1 MAARQGGLGRGLGA
15 LIRDGVDPTPPPAPP
30 APVEPTTPGIQR
42 LAVETITP
50 CAFQPRRSF
59 DEDALGELAQSIR
72 LRGVLQPLLVRRV
85 GDGYELMAG
94 ERRLR
99 ASIQAGL
106 ADVPVI
112 VMEAA
117 DEEALEVA
125 LVENL
130 QREDLNIVEIA
141 DGYQLLLDRFALTH
155 EQVSDRVGC
164 SRSAV
169 TNALR
174 IRELPEP
181 VKALLAEGQLSA
193 GHAKLLNG
201 LAIPEE
207 QVQVAEAAATQNL
220 SVRALE
226 ELIKKMQRPPRKP
239 RAMRQDIP
247 SDHVG
252 HLSDRLHSHFGTSIH
267 VVPSRTYANGKKG
280 KGHIQIDFFS
290 NEDLD
295 RIIELIGLEI
305 D

>member
-15 LIRDGVDPTPPPAPP
+15 LIRDGVETTPAP
-30 APVEPTTPGIQR
+30 EPEAGAETTPGIQR
-42 LAVETITP
+42 IPVDDITP
-50 CAFQPRRSF
+50 CAFQPRRAF

-72 LRGVLQPLLVRRV
+72 QRGVLQPLLVRKTA
-85 GDGYELMAG
+85 GGGYELMAG

-106 ADVPVI
+106 TDVPVI
-112 VMEAA
+112 VMQAA

-155 EQVSDRVGC
+155 EQVADRVGC

-174 IRELPEP
+174 IRELPDP
-181 VKALLAEGQLSA
+181 VKALLAEGKLTP
-193 GHAKLLNG
+193 GHAKIITG
-201 LAIPEE
+201 LVIPEE
-207 QVQVAEAAATQNL
+207 QVQVAEAAVAQGL
-220 SVRALE
+220 SVRALDD
-226 ELIKKMQRPPRKP
+226 LIKRMQRPPRKP
-239 RAMRQDIP
+239 RAMKQDLPASHI
-247 SDHVG
+247 G
-252 HLSDRLHSHFGTSIH
+252 HLSDRLHSHFGTS
-267 VVPSRTYANGKKG
+267 VRVTPSRTYANGKKG
-280 KGHIQIDFFS
+280 KGCIQIDFFS

>member
-15 LIRDGVDPTPPPAPP
+15 LIRDGVDAAPE
-30 APVEPTTPGIQR
+30 AEQEQTEIPGIQR
-42 LAVETITP
+42 IPVDDITP
-50 CAFQPRRSF
+50 CAFQPRREF

-72 LRGVLQPLLVRRV
+72 QRGVLQPLLVRKS
-85 GDGYELMAG
+85 GEGHELMAG

-112 VMEAA
+112 IMEAD

-155 EQVSDRVGC
+155 EQVADRVGC

-174 IRELPEP
+174 IRELPDP
-181 VKALLAEGQLSA
+181 VKAMLAEGKLSA
-193 GHAKLLNG
+193 GHAKLITG

-207 QVQVAEAAATQNL
+207 QVQIAEAAVAQDL

-226 ELIKKMQRPPRKP
+226 DLIKKMQRPPRKP

-247 SDHVG
+247 ASHVG
-252 HLSDRLHSHFGTSIH
+252 HLSDRLHSHFGTS
-267 VVPSRTYANGKKG
+267 VRVTPSRTYANGKKG

>member
-15 LIRDGVDPTPPPAPP
+15 LIRDGGAPADTSGQHDGAPP
-30 APVEPTTPGIQR
+30 AGIQR
-42 LAVETITP
+42 IPVDAIAP
-50 CAFQPRRSF
+50 CAFQPRRVF
-59 DEDALGELAQSIR
+59 DEDTLQELAQSIR
-72 LRGVLQPLLVRRV
+72 QRGVLQPLLVRRT
-85 GDGYELMAG
+85 GDTTYELMAG

-106 ADVPVI
+106 EDVPVI
-112 VMEAA
+112 IMDAA

-130 QREDLNIVEIA
+130 QREDLNIVEVS

-155 EQVSDRVGC
+155 EQVADRVGR

-181 VKALLAEGQLSA
+181 VKALVAKGKLTA
-193 GHAKLLNG
+193 GHAKLIRG
-201 LAIPEE
+201 LTIPAE
-207 QVQVAEAAATQNL
+207 QIQVAEATVNQGL

-226 ELIKKMQRPPRKP
+226 DLIKRMQRPPRKP
-239 RAMRQDIP
+239 RAVREDLP
-247 SDHVG
+247 AAHVG
-252 HLSDRLHSHFGTSIH
+252 HLSDRLHSHFGTS
-267 VVPSRTYANGKKG
+267 VRVTPSRTYANGKKG
-280 KGHIQIDFFS
+280 KGSIQIDFFS
-290 NEDLD
+290 NDDLD
-295 RIIELIGLEI
+295 RIIELIGLEV

>member
-1 MAARQGGLGRGLGA
+1 MAARQSGLGRGLGA
-15 LIRDGVDPTPPPAPP
+15 LIRDGVDV
-30 APVEPTTPGIQR
+30 APVSEQEEPSIPGIQR
-42 LAVETITP
+42 IQVEAITP
-50 CAFQPRRSF
+50 CAFQPRRAF

-72 LRGVLQPLLVRRV
+72 QRGVLQPLLVRQT
-85 GDGYELMAG
+85 GEGYELMAG

-106 ADVPVI
+106 EDVPVI
-112 VMEAA
+112 IMEAE

-141 DGYQLLLDRFALTH
+141 DGYQLLLDRFSLTH
-155 EQVSDRVGC
+155 EQVADRVGC

-181 VKALLAEGQLSA
+181 VRVLLAEGKLNA
-193 GHAKLLNG
+193 GHAKLITG

-207 QVQVAEAAATQNL
+207 QTQVAEAAVSQGL
-220 SVRALE
+220 SVRALD
-226 ELIKKMQRPPRKP
+226 ELIKKMQRPARKP
-239 RAMRQDIP
+239 RAMKQDLPASHI
-247 SDHVG
+247 G
-252 HLSDRLHSHFGTSIH
+252 HLSDRLHSHFGTS
-267 VVPSRTYANGKKG
+267 VRVTPSRTYANGKKG
-280 KGHIQIDFFS
+280 KGSIQIDFFS

>member
-15 LIRDGVDPTPPPAPP
+15 LIRDGVDVAPAP
-30 APVEPTTPGIQR
+30 EPEATESPGIQR
-42 LAVETITP
+42 ISVDSITP
-50 CAFQPRRSF
+50 SAFQPRRAF
-59 DEDALGELAQSIR
+59 DEDALGELSQSIR
-72 LRGVLQPLLVRRV
+72 QRGVLQPLLVRKL

-99 ASIQAGL
+99 ASMQAGL

-112 VMEAA
+112 VMEAD
-117 DEEALEVA
+117 DEQALEVA
-125 LVENL
+125 LIENL

-141 DGYQLLLDRFALTH
+141 DGYQLLLDRFELTH
-155 EQVSDRVGC
+155 EQVADRVGC

-174 IRELPEP
+174 IRELPDP
-181 VKALLAEGQLSA
+181 IKAMLAEDKLTP
-193 GHAKLLNG
+193 GHAKIITG
-201 LAIPEE
+201 LVIPEE
-207 QVQVAEAAATQNL
+207 QVQVAEAAVSQGL
-220 SVRALE
+220 SVRALDD
-226 ELIKKMQRPPRKP
+226 LIKKMQRPPRKP
-239 RAMRQDIP
+239 RAMKQDLP

-252 HLSDRLHSHFGTSIH
+252 HLSDRLHSHFGTS
-267 VVPSRTYANGKKG
+267 VRVTPSRTYANGKKG
-280 KGHIQIDFFS
+280 KGSIQIDFFS

>member
-1 MAARQGGLGRGLGA
+1 MMATRQGGLGRGLGA
-15 LIRDGVDPTPPPAPP
+15 LIRDGVDAVPVSEQEEPAI
-30 APVEPTTPGIQR
+30 PGIR
-42 LAVETITP
+42 RIPAEAITP
-50 CAFQPRRSF
+50 CPFQPRRAF

-72 LRGVLQPLLVRRV
+72 QRGVLQPLLVRQTAE
-85 GDGYELMAG
+85 GYELMAG

-106 ADVPVI
+106 DDVPVI
-112 VMEAA
+112 IMQAA

-141 DGYQLLLDRFALTH
+141 DGYQLLLDRFSLTH
-155 EQVSDRVGC
+155 EQVADRVGC

-181 VKALLAEGQLSA
+181 VRTLLAEGKLSA
-193 GHAKLLNG
+193 GHAKLITG
-201 LAIPEE
+201 LSIPEE
-207 QVQVAEAAATQNL
+207 QTQVAEAAASQGL
-220 SVRALE
+220 SVRALD
-226 ELIKKMQRPPRKP
+226 ELIKKIQRPPRKP
-239 RAMRQDIP
+239 RAMKQDLPASHI
-247 SDHVG
+247 G
-252 HLSDRLHSHFGTSIH
+252 HLSDRLHSHFGTS
-267 VVPSRTYANGKKG
+267 VRVTPSRTYANGKKG
-280 KGHIQIDFFS
+280 KGSIQIDFFS

>member
-1 MAARQGGLGRGLGA
+1 MAARSGGLGRGLGA
-15 LIRDGVDPTPPPAPP
+15 LIRDGVDPVP
-30 APVEPTTPGIQR
+30 APVQGEETPGIR
-42 LAVETITP
+42 RIAVGAITP
-50 CAFQPRRSF
+50 CAFQPRRTF
-59 DEDALGELAQSIR
+59 EKGALAELAASISQ
-72 LRGVLQPLLVRRV
+72 RGVLQPLLVRAM

-99 ASIQAGL
+99 AAIQAGL

-141 DGYQLLLDRFALTH
+141 DGYQLLLDRFSLTH
-155 EQVSDRVGC
+155 EQVAERVSC

-174 IRELPEP
+174 IRDLPEP
-181 VKALLAEGQLSA
+181 IKVLLADGSLSA
-193 GHAKLLNG
+193 GHAKLLTG
-201 LAIPEE
+201 LPIPEE
-207 QVQVAEAAATQNL
+207 QVQLAEHAAKNAL
-220 SVRALE
+220 SVRALDD
-226 ELIKKMQRPPRKP
+226 LVKKLQRPPRKP

-247 SDHVG
+247 TDHIG
-252 HLSDRLHSHFGTSIH
+252 HLSDRLHSHFGTS
-267 VVPSRTYANGKKG
+267 VRVLPSRTYANGKKG
-280 KGHIQIDFFS
+280 KGCIQIDFFS
-290 NEDLD
+290 NEELD
-295 RIIELIGLEI
+295 RILDLIGLEI

>member
-15 LIRDGVDPTPPPAPP
+15 LIRDGVDATPEAEQEQPG
-30 APVEPTTPGIQR
+30 VPGIQR
-42 LAVETITP
+42 VPVDAITP
-50 CAFQPRRSF
+50 SAFQPRRAF

-72 LRGVLQPLLVRRV
+72 QSGVLQPLLVRKL

-99 ASIQAGL
+99 ASCQAGL
-106 ADVPVI
+106 TDVPVI
-112 VMEAA
+112 IMEAD
-117 DEEALEVA
+117 DEQALEVA

-155 EQVSDRVGC
+155 EQVADRVGC

-174 IRELPEP
+174 IRELPDP
-181 VKALLAEGQLSA
+181 VKALLAEGKLTP
-193 GHAKLLNG
+193 GHAKLITG
-201 LAIPEE
+201 LPIPEE
-207 QVQVAEAAATQNL
+207 QVQLAEAAVAQGL
-220 SVRALE
+220 SVRAFDD
-226 ELIKKMQRPPRKP
+226 LIKKMQRPPRKP
-239 RAMRQDIP
+239 RAMKQDLPASHI
-247 SDHVG
+247 G
-252 HLSDRLHSHFGTSIH
+252 HLSDRLHSHFGTS
-267 VVPSRTYANGKKG
+267 VRVTPSRTYANGKKG

>member
-15 LIRDGVDPTPPPAPP
+15 LIRDGVDV
-30 APVEPTTPGIQR
+30 APVSEQEEPAIPGIQR
-42 LAVETITP
+42 ISVDAITP
-50 CAFQPRRSF
+50 CAFQPRRAF

-72 LRGVLQPLLVRRV
+72 QRGVLQPLLVRQT
-85 GDGYELMAG
+85 GEGYELMAG

-106 ADVPVI
+106 EDVPVI
-112 VMEAA
+112 IMEAA

-141 DGYQLLLDRFALTH
+141 DGYQLLLDRFSLTH
-155 EQVSDRVGC
+155 EQVADRVGC

-181 VKALLAEGQLSA
+181 VRALLAEGKLSA
-193 GHAKLLNG
+193 GHAKLITG
-201 LAIPEE
+201 LTIPEE
-207 QVQVAEAAATQNL
+207 QTQVAEAAVSQGL
-220 SVRALE
+220 SVRALD

-239 RAMRQDIP
+239 RAMKQDLPASHI
-247 SDHVG
+247 G
-252 HLSDRLHSHFGTSIH
+252 HLSDRLHSHFGTS
-267 VVPSRTYANGKKG
+267 VRVTPSRTYANGKKG
-280 KGHIQIDFFS
+280 KGSIQIDFFS

-295 RIIELIGLEI
+295 RIIEVIGLEI